1 MNCEKIKAL
10 LSVYVDGEATEKEAR
25 LIREHIAV
33 CADCKQEEQSLYR
46 TSEMLKNWGNTPA
59 PDGFCEALLAKAE
72 NVSRRPR
79 RSIIDAVRPLAGPRA
94 IIRVAV
100 YGATVVLLCVAVILL
115 ARPPLRRASMVEPLP
130 TISESTPQ
138 NLDET
143 AQGSEGFL
151 EYTTMA
157 EIKVKGLWK

>member
-10 LSVYVDGEATEKEAR
+10 LSVYVDGEANEKEAR
-25 LIREHIAV
+25 LIREHISV
-33 CADCKQEEQSLYR
+33 CTDCKQEEQSLYR
-46 TSEMLKNWGNTPA
+46 TSEMLKHWGNTPA
-59 PDGFCEALLAKAE
+59 PDGFCEALLTKAD
-72 NVSRRPR
+72 NVTRQPR

-100 YGATVVLLCVAVILL
+100 YGATLVILCVAVILL

-130 TISESTPQ
+130 TLSESPVQ

-143 AQGSEGFL
+143 AQGSQSFL

>member
-10 LSVYVDGEATEKEAR
+10 LSAYVDGEATDKESR
-25 LIREHIAV
+25 LIREHIAI
-33 CADCKQEEQSLYR
+33 CDDCRSEEQSLHR
-46 TSEMLKNWGNTPA
+46 TSEILKHWGNTPA
-59 PDGFCEALLAKAE
+59 PDGFCEALLAKAG
-72 NVSRRPR
+72 NVTRQPR

-100 YGATVVLLCVAVILL
+100 YGATVVLLCIAVILL

-130 TISESTPQ
+130 TISESPLQ

-157 EIKVKGLWK
+157 EIKVKGMWK

>member
-10 LSVYVDGEATEKEAR
+10 LSAYVDGEVTEKEAR

-46 TSEMLKNWGNTPA
+46 TSEMLKHWGNTPA

-72 NVSRRPR
+72 NVTRRPR

-100 YGATVVLLCVAVILL
+100 YGATFVLLCVAVILL

-130 TISESTPQ
+130 TISESTLQ

-143 AQGSEGFL
+143 AQGSESFL
-151 EYTTMA
+151 A

>member
-1 MNCEKIKAL
+1 
-10 LSVYVDGEATEKEAR
+10 
-25 LIREHIAV
+25 
-33 CADCKQEEQSLYR
+33 
-46 TSEMLKNWGNTPA
+46 MLKHWGNTPA

-72 NVSRRPR
+72 DVTRRPR

-100 YGATVVLLCVAVILL
+100 YGATFVLLCVAVILL
-115 ARPPLRRASMVEPLP
+115 ARPPLRRASMVEPRP
-130 TISESTPQ
+130 TISESTLQ

-143 AQGSEGFL
+143 AQGSESFL